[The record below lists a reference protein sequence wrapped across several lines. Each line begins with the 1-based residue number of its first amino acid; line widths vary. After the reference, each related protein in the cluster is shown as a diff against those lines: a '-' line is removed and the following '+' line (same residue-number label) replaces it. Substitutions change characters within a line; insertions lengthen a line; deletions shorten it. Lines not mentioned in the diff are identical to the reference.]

1 MKTIEIIIDP
11 QGKIRLQT
19 KGYSGISCKEASKA
33 IEQAL
38 GLVQTDQPTPEMY
51 THQSSDQHEQQRS

>member
-11 QGKIRLQT
+11 QGKVRLQT
-19 KGYSGISCKEASKA
+19 KGYSGASCKDASKA

-38 GLVQTDQPTPEMY
+38 GLVQTDQSTPEMY
-51 THQSSDQHEQQRS
+51 AQQSTDQHEQQRS